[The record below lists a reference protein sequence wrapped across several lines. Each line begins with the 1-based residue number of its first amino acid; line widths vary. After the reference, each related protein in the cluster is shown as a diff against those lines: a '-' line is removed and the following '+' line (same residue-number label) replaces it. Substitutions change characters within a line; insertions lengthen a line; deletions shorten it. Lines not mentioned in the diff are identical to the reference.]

1 MNSPRIRCAAALWL
15 LPASLLA
22 TPPPDQEMTLTATQ
36 QELVGEAVVGTGFT
50 YQGFLTQGGTPVNG
64 TWDFEFLLFDDPA
77 AGSQVGST
85 VAVGDLAVAAGVF
98 TSTVDFGAAAFGG
111 GGRWL
116 EIHVRPGASAGA
128 FTSLVPRQ
136 KIAPTPTALSVPNLY
151 TDETTGF
158 VGVGRS
164 FRISGSEV
172 FGVRAISG
180 AGQYGGMY
188 VETSDADGWPFYGF
202 ATDGVLRAWTSYKRD
217 ACSTPSCSLSDL
229 QGWKL
234 NLAGVRLAVPESGGL
249 RIGPAA
255 DHSLVIENTT
265 GLDGIRV
272 LDTGD
277 DGIQIGSNPDIPN
290 YGVYI
295 PSPGVSTYGLWS
307 NTSNASG
314 EWALYSVDNV
324 QAGNFF
330 AFGTTQIARV
340 GGERPLAVGEL
351 AAAAGFGLSVPGA
364 QDYIPTVVAAASPDR
379 LGVIGVVRGRMEW
392 VARPGK
398 EGEDAY
404 ALESRPGEAAPGDFV
419 ALTVRGVAAVRVE
432 PDAEV
437 EIGERLTVAE
447 GAGTARA
454 LHTRLLEGMEIT
466 EGAPVVGVVVGAI
479 DDRTGSVPAYV
490 MLP

>member
-1 MNSPRIRCAAALWL
+1 MNPPGITFAAALWL
-15 LPASLLA
+15 VPASMLA
-22 TPPPDQEMTLTATQ
+22 TPSPGQQMTLTAAQ
-36 QELVGEAVVGTGFT
+36 PELAGEAAVGTGFT
-50 YQGFLTQGGTPVNG
+50 YQGFLTQLGTPVSG
-64 TWDFEFLLFDDPA
+64 SWDFEFLLFDDLA
-77 AGSQVGST
+77 AGGQVGAT

-98 TSTVDFGAAAFGG
+98 TSTLDFGAAAFGG

-116 EIHVRPGASAGA
+116 EIRVRPGASAGA
-128 FTSLVPRQ
+128 FTALAPRQ
-136 KIAPTPTALSVPNLY
+136 KIAPTPMALSLPNLY

-164 FRISGSEV
+164 YRISGNEV
-172 FGVRAISG
+172 FGVRATSG

-188 VETSDADGWPFYGF
+188 VETTDTNGWPFYGF
-202 ATDGVLRAWTSYKRD
+202 ATNGVFRAWSSYKAD
-217 ACSTPSCSLSDL
+217 GCTTPPCSLSDL

-234 NLAGVRLAVPESGGL
+234 NLSGVRLAVPDSGGL
-249 RIGPAA
+249 RIGPAS
-255 DHSLVIENTT
+255 DYSLVIENTP
-265 GLDGIRV
+265 GSDGIRV

-330 AFGTTQIARV
+330 AFGATQIARV

-351 AAAAGFGLSVPGA
+351 AAAAGFGFSVPGA
-364 QDYIPTVVAAASPDR
+364 HDYIPIVVAAESPDR
-379 LGVIGVVRGRMEW
+379 LGVIGVVRGRMGW

-398 EGEDAY
+398 DGEDAY
-404 ALESRPGEAAPGDFV
+404 ALESQPGEAAPGDFV
-419 ALTVRGVAAVRVE
+419 ALTVRGVAAVRLA
-432 PDAEV
+432 PDADF

-454 LHTRLLEGMEIT
+454 LRTRSLDGMEIT
-466 EGAPVVGVVVGAI
+466 EGAPVIGIVVGAI
-479 DDRTGSVPAYV
+479 DDRTGSVPTYV